1 MNAAN
6 TTRHQNA
13 AVLSTTNVA
22 TTDSAAT
29 TSANDVVMMPP
40 GVRYGRGMP
49 GSRTRNTMWL
59 TIISTYERAAPNT
72 AMFSSIAP

>member
-13 AVLSTTNVA
+13 AVLSTTKVA

-29 TSANDVVMMPP
+29 TNANDVVTMPP
-40 GVRYGRGMP
+40 GVR
-49 GSRTRNTMWL
+49 
-59 TIISTYERAAPNT
+59 
-72 AMFSSIAP
+72 